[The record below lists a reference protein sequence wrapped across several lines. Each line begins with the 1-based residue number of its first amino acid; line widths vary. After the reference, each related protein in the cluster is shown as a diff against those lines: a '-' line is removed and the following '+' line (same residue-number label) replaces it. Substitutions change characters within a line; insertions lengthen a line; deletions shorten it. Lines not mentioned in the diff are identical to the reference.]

1 MWPDDFNFPN
11 AEPEHPEADLAAFAL
26 NALDGPEHRA
36 VAQHVAQCLH
46 CQEVLLGFQGMAARL
61 VESAPQ
67 TPLPPGLKARVLAA
81 VTRPYDARPEPAMR
95 APAAAL
101 PPPDRRWSTRRL
113 RRWLAPAAIGA
124 LSLLLAASAGFIV
137 LQQREIN
144 RLAAAA
150 PAAAVAGIAAETA
163 DGSTAPTGPRPAS
176 GRSDAAAAFAPA
188 AVVGDPLFTAPN
200 QDADAR
206 SLNAANAEQVD
217 LVRREM
223 ADVVEATVLSAQS
236 ETKKLAMFSPM
247 GTEPEAKGVLMV
259 DPGGHQG
266 VLMVS
271 GMPVDSYQIWLARAD
286 KRMLVGRIVVNADN
300 DGNGVQRLEL
310 DESVFD
316 FQQVALLPDERNGP
330 TVPNGEKFLT
340 ARIIGGPP
348 LPSLNR

>member
-81 VTRPYDARPEPAMR
+81 VTRPYDARPEPAAML

-144 RLAAAA
+144 RLAAT
-150 PAAAVAGIAAETA
+150 PAAAVAGIAAERA
-163 DGSTAPTGPRPAS
+163 DGSTAPTGPMPAS
-176 GRSDAAAAFAPA
+176 ARSAATAASAPA
-188 AVVGDPLFTAPN
+188 AIVGDPLFTVPD

-286 KRMLVGRIVVNADN
+286 KRMLVGRIVVNADD

>member
-67 TPLPPGLKARVLAA
+67 TPLPPGLKARVLSA
-81 VTRPYDARPEPAMR
+81 VTRPYDAPPAPT
-95 APAAAL
+95 APAAIL

-124 LSLLLAASAGFIV
+124 LSLLLAASAVFMAI
-137 LQQREIN
+137 QQREIN
-144 RLAAAA
+144 RLAAANMA
-150 PAAAVAGIAAETA
+150 TAAAVATAAGSTNLDNPTLASASSDNAAASAALGPAAAV
-163 DGSTAPTGPRPAS
+163 
-176 GRSDAAAAFAPA
+176 
-188 AVVGDPLFTAPN
+188 VGGPLFTATD

-206 SLNAANAEQVD
+206 SLDAANAEQVD

-271 GMPVDSYQIWLARAD
+271 GMPADSYQIWLARAD
-286 KRMLVGRIVVNADN
+286 KRMLVGRIVVNADD

-330 TVPNGEKFLT
+330 TVPSGEKFLT